1 MGIKR
6 STLYYQ
12 PKGNL
17 DKKIKETDIKNKIKD
32 ISYKYPYYCYRRIPA
47 MKEIK

>member
-1 MGIKR
+1 MDIKR
-6 STLYYQ
+6 YTLYYK

-32 ISYKYPYYCYRRIPA
+32 IS
-47 MKEIK
+47 